1 MATIAYNLIA
11 SPFAGLGSRIMRNC
25 EIIGYAR
32 AASALRAQGYHDEA
46 EKCMEM
52 HRELK
57 NK

>member
-11 SPFAGLGSRIMRNC
+11 SPFAGLGSKMIKRC

-32 AASALRAQGYHDEA
+32 AASALRLQGYNKEA
-46 EKCMEM
+46 AKCMKM
-52 HRELK
+52 HDELK